1 MPLSVGDKLGPYEIL
16 APLGAGGM
24 GAVYRARDPRLNRD
38 VAIKISAEQFTERFD
53 REARAI
59 AALNH
64 PHICQ
69 IYDVGPDYLVMEL
82 IDGQPLHGPLP
93 LDLTLKYAAQ
103 ICDALDAA
111 HRKGIAHRDLKPAN
125 ILVARHGIK
134 LLDFGLAKTAA
145 GPLKPGSSPDDTVTK
160 MLTGKSEIVGTL
172 HYMSPEQ
179 LQAPAAELDVR
190 TDIFS
195 FGLLLYEML
204 TGRRAFDGPSPASV
218 IAAIIERPAPSIANV
233 APSALD
239 RALQR
244 CLAKDPDDRWQSAR
258 DLRAELQWIAAAPPE
273 ATVTTPAPPPR
284 RRYLPVLLA
293 MLLAAAIASGV
304 TWWLR
309 RSPAPAPR
317 FKVTLESPADET
329 WVTPAL
335 SPDGTKIAFRT
346 AQGLRVR
353 AVDSL
358 DTVPIPNSSGG
369 AAPAWSPDGQSLAYY
384 HLLSGELRKVSLSGG
399 APQTIAATG
408 SPYFRGAAWNMD
420 GTILFS
426 TDGPMMRVSENG
438 GAPAPVTAEPARFPV
453 MLPDGRHF
461 LFLGGREHTAEEAIY
476 AGSLDSRETRKITA
490 ANSKAELTPSGHL
503 LFMRGV
509 TLMAQAFDRAA
520 LRTTGEAFPVAEDVR
535 IVAVSRAGSFSAS
548 SNGVLVYQTGGAG
561 RTALTWFDRS
571 GKPSAVVDDANS
583 YADIELSPDG
593 KSLAATRLDPKT
605 LLKSLWVTDLVRGA
619 SSRLTQEAEDV
630 EFPSWSPDGKQ
641 IAYDSERRIYRKD
654 AAGSGQRELLV
665 PDAIMPHW
673 SPDGKDLVY
682 VLGAGQETPVGRLM
696 LLSLGGAHQSTPYL
710 DGQFA
715 QPALSPDGKWMA
727 YASAES
733 GRFEVFVQPV
743 PAGHGKWQVSTRG
756 GAQPVWRQDGKE
768 LFYKSADSKIVA
780 VSVKAGAAFEA
791 GIPKE
796 LFPIRTAG
804 VSQVRRQYSVSPDGQ
819 RFLVN
824 MPVDERPR
832 TILQNWLTPAR

>member
-24 GAVYRARDPRLNRD
+24 GTVYRARDPRLNRE
-38 VAIKISAEQFTERFD
+38 VAIKTSAEQFTERFD

-64 PHICQ
+64 PHICTL
-69 IYDVGPDYLVMEL
+69 YDVGPNYLVMEL
-82 IDGQPLHGPLP
+82 VDGAPVKGPLP
-93 LDLTLKYAAQ
+93 VAKAVEYATQ
-103 ICDALDAA
+103 ILDALDAA
-111 HRKGIAHRDLKPAN
+111 HRKGITHRDLKPAN
-125 ILVARHGIK
+125 ILIAKQGAK
-134 LLDFGLAKTAA
+134 LLDFGLAKQST
-145 GPLKPGSSPDDTVTK
+145 PLKDADAT
-160 MLTGKSEIVGTL
+160 LTSALTRQGQILGTL
-172 HYMSPEQ
+172 QYMAPEQ
-179 LQAPAAELDVR
+179 LQGKDADPR
-190 TDIFS
+190 SDIFA
-195 FGLLLYEML
+195 FGCVLYEML

-218 IAAIIERPAPSIANV
+218 IAAIIERPAPSIATV
-233 APSALD
+233 APPALD

-244 CLAKDPDDRWQSAR
+244 CLAKNPDDRWQSAR
-258 DLRAELQWIAAAPPE
+258 DLRAELQWIASAPPE
-273 ATVTTPAPPPR
+273 TTVTTPAPPPR
-284 RRYLPVLLA
+284 PRYLPVLLA

-309 RSPAPAPR
+309 RPPAPAPR

-329 WVTPAL
+329 WSYPVL
-335 SPDGTKIAFRT
+335 SPDGTKIAFYT
-346 AQGLRVR
+346 AQGLRVH

-358 DTVPIPNSSGG
+358 NTVPIPNSSGG
-369 AAPAWSPDGQSLAYY
+369 TAPTWSPDGQSLLYLDLRA
-384 HLLSGELRKVSLSGG
+384 SELRKVSLSGG

-408 SPYFRGAAWNMD
+408 SPFFRGAAWNTD

-426 TDGPMMRVSENG
+426 TGGPMMRVSENG
-438 GAPAPVTAEPARFPV
+438 GAPATVTAEPARYPT

-461 LFLGGREHTAEEAIY
+461 LFLGGRERSNEEAIY
-476 AGSLDSRETRKITA
+476 AGSLDSRETRKITL

-509 TLMAQAFDRAA
+509 TLMAQAFDVAG

-535 IVAVSRAGSFSAS
+535 ISAVSRGGSFSAS
-548 SNGVLVYQTGGAG
+548 SNGFLVYQTGGAP
-561 RTALTWFDRS
+561 RTALIWFDRS

-630 EFPSWSPDGKQ
+630 AFPSWSPDGKQ
-641 IAYDSERRIYRKD
+641 IAYDSASRIYRKD

-665 PDAIMPHW
+665 PHAIMPHS
-673 SPDGKDLVY
+673 SPDGKALVY
-682 VLGAGQETPVGRLM
+682 VLGSDYEGDPIGRLM
-696 LLSLGGAHQSTPYL
+696 LLSLGGGRQSTTYL

-715 QPALSPDGKWMA
+715 QPAFSPDGKWMA
-727 YASAES
+727 YVSAES

-743 PAGHGKWQVSTRG
+743 SAGHGKWQVSTHG
-756 GAQPVWRQDGKE
+756 GVQPVWRQDGKE
-768 LFYKSADSKIVA
+768 LFYLSADSKIVA
-780 VSVKAGAAFEA
+780 VSVKASATFEA
-791 GIPKE
+791 GIPQE
-796 LFPIRTAG
+796 LFPIRTFG
-804 VSQVRRQYSVSPDGQ
+804 VSQVRRHYTVSPDGQ

-824 MPVDERPR
+824 TAVDDRPR